1 MEAYITTISKQ
12 RQWDFIARFGP
23 RQLGKTGTGVELTSK
38 EMLVER
44 VNPKKRIVED
54 EVEEAEEGEKVM
66 STQAVESPIQERLRQ
81 ALY

>member
-1 MEAYITTISKQ
+1 M
-12 RQWDFIARFGP
+12 
-23 RQLGKTGTGVELTSK
+23 TSK